1 MIQIDDYLRAA
12 TRDNTRKSYRAAV
25 NHFEIEWGGFL
36 PATADSIVRY
46 LAAYAGVLAHNTLK
60 QRISALGQWHVDQ
73 GFPDPTKMP
82 VVRKMLRGIQELH
95 PAQEKRAKPLQLEAL
110 EQTCAWLEQRR
121 EQARQQG
128 RFGDLLRHTRDK
140 ALLLIGFWR
149 GFRSDE
155 LARLEIDRIEAVA
168 GEGMTIYLPRTKTD
182 RSLKGT
188 TYKTP
193 ALSKL
198 CPVAAYL
205 DWLAV
210 GGLKSGAVIRGIDR
224 WGTISEGAVNAASI
238 IPLFRRILKSAGV
251 TDVHLYSSHSLRR
264 GFASWASANGW
275 EMQALMEYVGWKN
288 ISSASRYVDSPDP
301 YHREML
307 ERLVSKMPPTL
318 EQP

>member
-1 MIQIDDYLRAA
+1 MIPIDDYLHAA

-25 NHFEIEWGGFL
+25 NHFEVEWGGFL
-36 PATADSIVRY
+36 PATADSVVRY
-46 LAAYAGVLAHNTLK
+46 LAQYAGVLAHNTLK
-60 QRISALGQWHVDQ
+60 QRVTALGQWHVEQ
-73 GFPDPTKMP
+73 GFPDPTKVP
-82 VVRKMLRGIQELH
+82 VVRKMLRGIHELH
-95 PAQEKRAKPLQLEAL
+95 PAQEKRAKPLQLDAL
-110 EQTCAWLEQRR
+110 EQTVAWLEQQC
-121 EQARQQG
+121 ELARQQG
-128 RFGDLLRHTRDK
+128 RGSDLLRHTRDR
-140 ALLLIGFWR
+140 ALLLVGFWR

-193 ALSKL
+193 SLSKL

-210 GGLKSGAVIRGIDR
+210 SGLKSGAVIRGIDR
-224 WGTISEGAVNAASI
+224 WGTVSEGAVNAASI
-238 IPLFRRILKSAGV
+238 IPLFRRILKAAGI

-275 EMQALMEYVGWKN
+275 EMRALMEYVGWKN
-288 ISSASRYVDSPDP
+288 VSSASRYVDSPDP

-307 ERLVSKMPPTL
+307 ERLVPKMPPAL
-318 EQP
+318 DQP

>member
-1 MIQIDDYLRAA
+1 
-12 TRDNTRKSYRAAV
+12 
-25 NHFEIEWGGFL
+25 H
-36 PATADSIVRY
+36 
-46 LAAYAGVLAHNTLK
+46 
-60 QRISALGQWHVDQ
+60 
-73 GFPDPTKMP
+73 
-82 VVRKMLRGIQELH
+82 
-95 PAQEKRAKPLQLEAL
+95 
-110 EQTCAWLEQRR
+110 
-121 EQARQQG
+121 QG

-205 DWLAV
+205 DWLAIS
-210 GGLKSGAVIRGIDR
+210 GLKSGGVIRGIDR

-238 IPLFRRILKSAGV
+238 IPLFRRILKTA
-251 TDVHLYSSHSLRR
+251 
-264 GFASWASANGW
+264 
-275 EMQALMEYVGWKN
+275 
-288 ISSASRYVDSPDP
+288 
-301 YHREML
+301 
-307 ERLVSKMPPTL
+307 
-318 EQP
+318 

>member
-25 NHFEIEWGGFL
+25 SHFEIEWGGFL
-36 PATADSIVRY
+36 PATADSMVRY
-46 LAAYAGVLAHNTLK
+46 LAAYASVLAHNTLK
-60 QRISALGQWHVDQ
+60 QRVSAIGQWHVDQ
-73 GFPDPTKMP
+73 GFPDPTKAP

-110 EQTCAWLEQRR
+110 EQTCAWLEQQR
-121 EQARQQG
+121 EQAQHQG

-155 LARLEIDRIEAVA
+155 LARLEIDRIEAVP
-168 GEGMTIYLPRTKTD
+168 GEGMSIYLPRTKTD

-210 GGLKSGAVIRGIDR
+210 SGLKSGAVIRGIDR
-224 WGTISEGAVNAASI
+224 WGTMSDEAVNSASI
-238 IPLFRRILKSAGV
+238 IPLFRRILKGAGV
-251 TDVHLYSSHSLRR
+251 ADVHLYSSHSLRR

-275 EMQALMEYVGWKN
+275 DMRALMEYVGWKN
-288 ISSASRYVDSPDP
+288 VSSASRYVDSPDP

-307 ERLVSKMPPTL
+307 ERLLPKRLPDLIRP
-318 EQP
+318 

>member
-1 MIQIDDYLRAA
+1 
-12 TRDNTRKSYRAAV
+12 
-25 NHFEIEWGGFL
+25 
-36 PATADSIVRY
+36 
-46 LAAYAGVLAHNTLK
+46 
-60 QRISALGQWHVDQ
+60 
-73 GFPDPTKMP
+73 

-110 EQTCAWLEQRR
+110 EQTCAWLEQQR
-121 EQARQQG
+121 EQARHQG

-155 LARLEIDRIEAVA
+155 LARLEIDRIEAVP
-168 GEGMTIYLPRTKTD
+168 GEGMSIYLPRTKTD

-210 GGLKSGAVIRGIDR
+210 SGLKSGAVIRGIDR
-224 WGTISEGAVNAASI
+224 WGTISNRAVNAASI
-238 IPLFRRILKSAGV
+238 IPLLRRILKAAGV

-275 EMQALMEYVGWKN
+275 AMRALMEYVGWKN
-288 ISSASRYVDSPDP
+288 VSSASRYVDSPDP

-307 ERLVSKMPPTL
+307 ERLVPKTAPATHL
-318 EQP
+318 R

>member
-73 GFPDPTKMP
+73 GFPDPTKVP

-110 EQTCAWLEQRR
+110 EQTCAWLEQQR
-121 EQARQQG
+121 ERARHQG

-155 LARLEIDRIEAVA
+155 LARLEIDRIEAVP
-168 GEGMTIYLPRTKTD
+168 GEGMSIHLPRTKTD

-210 GGLKSGAVIRGIDR
+210 SRLKSGAVIRGIDR
-224 WGTISEGAVNAASI
+224 WGTISNGAVNAASI
-238 IPLFRRILKSAGV
+238 IPLLRRILKAAGV

-275 EMQALMEYVGWKN
+275 EMRALMEYVGWKN
-288 ISSASRYVDSPDP
+288 VSSASRYVDSPDP

-307 ERLVSKMPPTL
+307 ERLVPKTL
-318 EQP
+318 PLPDQS

>member
-1 MIQIDDYLRAA
+1 MIQIDDYLHAA

-25 NHFEIEWGGFL
+25 NHFEVEWGGFL
-36 PATADSIVRY
+36 PATADSVVRY

-73 GFPDPTKMP
+73 GFPDPTKAP
-82 VVRKMLRGIQELH
+82 VVRKMLRGIHELH
-95 PAQEKRAKPLQLEAL
+95 PAQEKRAKPLQLDAL
-110 EQTCAWLEQRR
+110 EQTVAWLEHQR

-128 RFGDLLRHTRDK
+128 RFGDLLRHTRDQV
-140 ALLLIGFWR
+140 LLLIGFWR

-168 GEGMTIYLPRTKTD
+168 DNGMTIYLPRTKTD

-188 TYKTP
+188 SYKTP

-210 GGLKSGAVIRGIDR
+210 SGLKTGAVIRGID
-224 WGTISEGAVNAASI
+224 
-238 IPLFRRILKSAGV
+238 
-251 TDVHLYSSHSLRR
+251 
-264 GFASWASANGW
+264 
-275 EMQALMEYVGWKN
+275 
-288 ISSASRYVDSPDP
+288 
-301 YHREML
+301 
-307 ERLVSKMPPTL
+307 
-318 EQP
+318 